1 MELPLVYFLRP
12 HGKKCLENLP
22 SFLSRHRNLNS
33 SISPTLLID
42 FNILSYQTNC
52 QQQLIMDEEDWGTVS
67 TNRPTFTL
75 FRKVTPDE
83 EARKNTFV
91 DIIVYNRWSK
101 AERRQYQ
108 RLKAEAIARLVE
120 EEKIQSIDDISESL
134 NQLNLF
140 KSNSGNDE
148 CDTKI
153 DDLISTLENMKLRAG
168 DVKSV
173 KIMEPNA

>member
-1 MELPLVYFLRP
+1 ME
-12 HGKKCLENLP
+12 
-22 SFLSRHRNLNS
+22 
-33 SISPTLLID
+33 
-42 FNILSYQTNC
+42 
-52 QQQLIMDEEDWGTVS
+52 EEDWGTVS

-75 FRKVTPDE
+75 FKKVSPQE
-83 EARKNTFV
+83 EAQKNSFV

-101 AERRQYQ
+101 AERRLYQ

-140 KSNSGNDE
+140 KSSSGNDE

-153 DDLISTLENMKLRAG
+153 DDLISTLESMKLKAG
-168 DVKSV
+168 DVKTV
-173 KIMEPNA
+173 KKMERNY